1 MSIFFYIV
9 GYVFISIA
17 IAIFLKKIKIKKQ
30 VIKNQKLFDRDS
42 ENDYLNDPKFSYM
55 SCNKHN
61 KKSPFYKEFKK
72 PVVANTRK
80 PEQIDYVWEDVSF
93 AYMTGNIGGSKYIF

>member
-42 ENDYLNDPKFSYM
+42 ENDYLNDPNFSYM

-72 PVVANTRK
+72 PVVTNIKQPYNEDFPMDEYFFAIANPHIIT
-80 PEQIDYVWEDVSF
+80 EWNV
-93 AYMTGNIGGSKYIF
+93 